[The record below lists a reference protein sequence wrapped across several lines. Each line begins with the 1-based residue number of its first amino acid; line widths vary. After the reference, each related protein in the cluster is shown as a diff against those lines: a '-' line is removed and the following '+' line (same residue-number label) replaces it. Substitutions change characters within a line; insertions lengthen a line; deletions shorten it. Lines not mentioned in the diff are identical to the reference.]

1 MKSYRFSLIAL
12 LIHLTVFFN
21 IERLDFGAEN
31 IIDID
36 TSVYVLTI
44 IAILLVI
51 AVNRVAQVNLIF
63 GYIFWLGVY
72 LTWKLVIDPTKS
84 PLLGGIYTYISI
96 TEVTFLVVALVL
108 AHNVADKLDDV
119 EQTIMGITLLG
130 ASDKVKMFDEA
141 RDNIKMEIYRSRRF
155 EIPISL
161 LLLSPDDSSPEVDIN
176 QTIEE
181 FQDDILKH
189 YTIVRLARILSK
201 MTRRTDLL
209 MLRFET
215 NEIML
220 LSLGID
226 KDNASSLANK
236 VKDIAKKNLNLDLN
250 VGITT
255 LPNEAETFE
264 RMYQLA
270 NAEIRGQSGR
280 KLPEPEDEEIL
291 E

>member
-36 TSVYVLTI
+36 TSVYILTI
-44 IAILLVI
+44 IAVLLVI
-51 AVNRVAQVNLIF
+51 SISRVAHVNLLF

-72 LTWKLVIDPTKS
+72 LFWKLVIDPTNS

-108 AHNVADKLDDV
+108 AHNVANKLDDV

-130 ASDKVKMFDEA
+130 ASDKVMMFEEA
-141 RDNIKMEIYRSRRF
+141 RENIKMEIYRSRRF

-161 LLLSPDDSSPEVDIN
+161 LLVSPDESSPDVSIN
-176 QTIEE
+176 QTMKE
-181 FQDDILKH
+181 FQDDILQH

-209 MLRFET
+209 VLRFET
-215 NEIML
+215 NQIML

-226 KDNASSLANK
+226 KDNATNLANK
-236 VKDIAKKNLNLDLN
+236 IREIAKKNLNLDLN

-270 NAEIRGQSGR
+270 NAEIRGKSSK
-280 KLPEPEDEEIL
+280 KLATPGDEEKT